1 MRHSLRLSLILSTIL
16 CAHVALPQTDAFL
29 WTTTGGMQDLGVLPG
44 WQDSNGSG
52 INDSGVI
59 VGGLFKT
66 NENRTCFGWKDGL
79 GIYYLKGLS
88 PTNSSAVAVNNQGQA
103 VGYSLVGDGQT
114 HAFLW
119 TRESGAQDL
128 GTLGGPSGV
137 ALAINNSGQVVGWS
151 QTATGIVHAFLWTQE
166 TGMQDL
172 MTLTHGTCT
181 GCESFA
187 EAINDSGVIVGKLGH
202 HEGARDY
209 AFVWENGYV
218 KVLGDLGG
226 VGINGGSEAAGINKS
241 GQVVGTAAVPDGS
254 GHAFLW
260 TEAGGMQ
267 DLGTLPGG
275 SGSSAAAINSSGQVV
290 GSAYVPSGQLHAF
303 IWDSVGGM
311 QDLGTLGGPGSQ
323 AAAINDSGE
332 VTGMADLP

>member
-1 MRHSLRLSLILSTIL
+1 VKYHKCLWLTLFACLLT
-16 CAHVALPQTDAFL
+16 AAAFPQDAFL
-29 WTTTGGMQDLGVLPG
+29 WTATGGMQDLGVLPG
-44 WQDSNGSG
+44 WQGSYGNG
-52 INDSGVI
+52 INQAGAI
-59 VGGLFKT
+59 VGSVSRT
-66 NENRTCFGWKDGL
+66 NENACFGWKASFGMRHL
-79 GIYYLKGLS
+79 NGLS
-88 PTNSSAVAVNNQGQA
+88 PTNSGAAAVNDQGQV
-103 VGYSLVGDGQT
+103 VGYSLIGGGQT

-119 TRESGAQDL
+119 TREGGAQDL
-128 GTLGGPSGV
+128 GTLGGPSGI

-151 QTATGIVHAFLWTQE
+151 QTPTGIVHAFLWTQE

-172 MTLTHGTCT
+172 MTLSHGACT
-181 GCESFA
+181 ECESFA

-226 VGINGGSEAAGINKS
+226 VGINGGSEATGINKS
-241 GQVVGTAAVPDGS
+241 GRVVGYASVPDGS
-254 GHAFLW
+254 PHAFLW

-275 SGSSAAAINSSGQVV
+275 SGAFANAINSSGQVV
-290 GSAYVPSGQLHAF
+290 GWSYVSSGQPHAF
-303 IWDSVGGM
+303 LWDSVGGM

-332 VTGMADLP
+332 VTGVADLP